1 MKVYKSKNKN
11 GLGQKQNENK
21 NKKNRNGCGA
31 RERQSLPE
39 GDLIPFPH
47 TIKGCEELNGRDIE
61 QKLRPNTE
69 LPKIQS
75 QQQNMDSSQPS
86 D

>member
-31 RERQSLPE
+31 REHQSLAE
-39 GDLIPFPH
+39 GGLIPFP
-47 TIKGCEELNGRDIE
+47 EELNGRDIE